1 MFPPVP
7 PDPSVSAPPTGA
19 VPVPH
24 AVPLPPPPPTDAP
37 SPVGLIVAAAGLLL
51 LCVSVLLPRISI
63 TYDGEADFGYYGL
76 TSLSGG
82 QSFAIDTASVVLT
95 AALLSA
101 VGLSAHRSPGLRWP
115 TRLGAVGLAALT
127 AAFAYHPVT
136 VMRQFL
142 QSLEDS
148 GGDFGQSTPEIVIE
162 ADSGMYLAVIAV
174 ALLAASTFIMRMQRR
189 PQVHYQAPPAPAA
202 GPGTVPG
209 VTVTPG

>member
-1 MFPPVP
+1 MFPPAP
-7 PDPSVSAPPTGA
+7 PAPAHPTGA
-19 VPVPH
+19 VPVPP
-24 AVPLPPPPPTDAP
+24 APQPFLAPPPTDAP
-37 SPVGLIVAAAGLLL
+37 SPIGLIVAAAGLLL
-51 LCVSVLLPRISI
+51 LCVSVLLPRVSI

-76 TSLSGG
+76 TSLGGG
-82 QSFAIDTASVVLT
+82 QSFAIDTSSVVLT
-95 AALLSA
+95 AALLFA
-101 VGLSAHRSPGLRWP
+101 VGASAHRSPGLRWP
-115 TRLGAVGLAALT
+115 ARLGAVGLAALT

-142 QSLEDS
+142 QSLEESD
-148 GGDFGQSTPEIVIE
+148 GGFGESPPEIVIE

-174 ALLAASTFIMRMQRR
+174 ALLAASTFVMRSQRR